1 MKYEKDLIFK
11 LLILKKYRFDIE
23 KYKINNALRKFYNQ
37 KISENGRTLK
47 TYYEI
52 IDYIGQNDIDKD
64 RFYYIYWE
72 MGECLYNAE
81 KYSEASK
88 YFKIAIDNVISEN
101 YKKNKFKF
109 KSNHY
114 SMFLERYCLSVKC
127 FIKAKEFDNA
137 DYYYNLNMYS
147 KNYPKYS
154 NMEMGDLYASFK
166 AKNQAIKYYEK
177 EIHEIDKVAIYRQYD
192 YDPYVDG
199 YLEDE
204 YKRKVKE
211 KEDKINNIYRIID
224 SL

>member
-88 YFKIAIDNVISEN
+88 N

-192 YDPYVDG
+192 YDSYVDG